1 MGERLHEPFQAA
13 KGILA
18 WFFSGAIKDEG
29 QTRDSGPFQRDRRR
43 DSASPARRVVALRG
57 RSGKQSRV
65 ARGGPWPKLPH
76 A

>member
-18 WFFSGAIKDEG
+18 WFSSGAIKDEG
-29 QTRDSGPFQRDRRR
+29 QTRDSGRFQRDRRR

-57 RSGKQSRV
+57 RSGEQSRV
-65 ARGGPWPKLPH
+65 ARGRSSPKL
-76 A
+76 ADA